1 MNDFLENV
9 GKGQFS
15 WYIATLYTFGKNLR
29 YKNLLF
35 DIISNALENTTFLF
49 HIACF
54 VRTTKTE
61 DTSSSSLLIM

>member
-15 WYIATLYTFGKNLR
+15 WYTATLGKKTR

-35 DIISNALENTTFLF
+35 DIISYALENTTFLF

-61 DTSSSSLLIM
+61 DTSSSLLIM